1 MWDHELL
8 EGVATYLETHL
19 EACLSAHA
27 YPVAVTVHRE
37 YVDPYHLDAVPALVL
52 QLLTYQYR
60 EIDQIAGE
68 RRFVVTIFGAG
79 RPDGGQQES
88 QILASA
94 VAAVCSEDE
103 TLGGVCLESAVT
115 EREYYPSSGGTG
127 ADLPVFRLE
136 LVVVC
141 AQSV

>member
-1 MWDHELL
+1 MWDDELL
-8 EGVATYLETHL
+8 DGVAAYLSGHIAASLGER
-19 EACLSAHA
+19 S
-27 YPVAVTVHRE
+27 YPESVVVHRE
-37 YVDPYHLDAVPALVL
+37 YIDPYHLDHVPALVL
-52 QLLTYQYR
+52 QLVNYQYR

-68 RRFVVTIFGAG
+68 RRFVISVFGAG
-79 RPDGGQQES
+79 RPEGGQRES

-94 VAAVCSEDE
+94 VADVCGSDE
-103 TLGGVCLESAVT
+103 TLGGLCLEAAVS
-115 EREYYPSSGGTG
+115 EREYYPSTGGSG

>member
-8 EGVATYLETHL
+8 EGVAAYLESRIGP
-19 EACLSAHA
+19 CLSTHA
-27 YPVAVTVHRE
+27 YSAAVTVHRE
-37 YVDPYHLDAVPALVL
+37 YVDPYHLDRVPALVL
-52 QLLTYQYR
+52 QLLNYQYR
-60 EIDQIAGE
+60 AIDQIAGE
-68 RRFVVTIFGAG
+68 RRFVISVFGAG
-79 RPDGGQQES
+79 RPEGGQRES

-94 VAAVCSEDE
+94 VADVCSGDE
-103 TLGGVCLESAVT
+103 TLGGLCLEAAVT
-115 EREYYPSSGGTG
+115 EREYYPSTGGSG